1 MNTKR
6 RVFYFT
12 DNGEY
17 GYANGLIRIDT
28 TDWTERDW
36 ARILDAPSTVRKKV
50 AMSIETQHINK
61 KDAEAL

>member
-1 MNTKR
+1 MTSKR

-17 GYANGLIRIDT
+17 GYATGLIRIDT

-50 AMSIETQHINK
+50 AMSIETHYINK
-61 KDAEAL
+61 EAEEA